1 MGLLGEKFRVRAPQN
16 LNTRSQRVSTK
27 SLEDYDQE
35 ALQAAQQF
43 RSSGVFIGF
52 LGLLVTTLAIL
63 PSGIDFDH
71 HTVLILTA
79 LKVSLMIAII
89 LLIFKHNRSNIKDK
103 WLFARIKA
111 EQLRYGWLKNDQID
125 LQEVTNL
132 IDSQIS
138 YNHSK
143 IERYE
148 SVEHTTELLTW
159 VAFGLALIAAT
170 AHFLI
175 EAHWLIFFT
184 GLFPALVGIL
194 HGINGFLGFGAMIR
208 DHEYALSSL
217 KGIQERILQPNMDI
231 KSIANELF
239 WLMSMRDSQWLKLV
253 ESTKHMPA

>member
-1 MGLLGEKFRVRAPQN
+1 M
-16 LNTRSQRVSTK
+16 VSISDCFQLSSNK
-27 SLEDYDQE
+27 KNNPHFEENQIHSIDYYDQVAIE
-35 ALQAAQQF
+35 AAQQF

-125 LQEVTNL
+125 LQEVINL

-170 AHFLI
+170 AHFFI

-194 HGINGFLGFGAMIR
+194 HWINGFLGFGTMIR

-231 KSIANELF
+231 RAITNELF
-239 WLMSMRDSQWLKLV
+239 WLMSMRDTQWLKLV